1 MLSRTQYNVYD
12 YFKKCVDSTFH
23 LGMGFNTIAST
34 LICWKSKTLIP
45 GVLPSARFVTI
56 LSYTKRTWRWK
67 PCRGK
72 VGVANFWELR
82 IEPSNRLYNKSYS

>member
-1 MLSRTQYNVYD
+1 MLLKTQYNVND

-23 LGMGFNTIAST
+23 LGMDLNTIAST

-45 GVLPSARFVTI
+45 GVLTNAMFVTI
-56 LSYTKRTWRWK
+56 LSYTKGTWRWK

-72 VGVANFWELR
+72 GGVANFWELR